1 MIEAYNQ
8 CYLPRAMRN
17 LGLCFDAG
25 MLRMKPEDFLRRFL
39 DSDLARAWES
49 GDPAYLAGRTGDE
62 LYTALSGE
70 TVDPDIHDV
79 DLTKEFWCGQ
89 MLCYVQWA
97 LGLPFAR
104 LMDAYPLPELLKLA
118 KERRDAQPEQIAA
131 LYHARLFPQ
140 PALKRLRLSR
150 GLSQSQLALV
160 SGVKIRSIRA
170 YEQGDLDISRAQY
183 DTLRALA
190 GALCCTVEDLM
201 S

>member
-1 MIEAYNQ
+1 MIEAYNP
-8 CYLPRAMRN
+8 CYLPQAMRN

-39 DSDLARAWES
+39 ESDLAKAWEQ

-79 DLTKEFWCGQ
+79 DLTAEYWCGQ

-104 LMDAYPLPELLKLA
+104 LMEAVPLSELRKLA
-118 KERRDAQPEQIAA
+118 KDRRNAAPEEIAA
-131 LYHARLFPQ
+131 LYHSRLFPQ
-140 PALKRLRLSR
+140 PALRRLRLSR
-150 GLSQSQLALV
+150 SLSQSQLALV

-170 YEQGDLDISRAQY
+170 
-183 DTLRALA
+183 
-190 GALCCTVEDLM
+190 
-201 S
+201 